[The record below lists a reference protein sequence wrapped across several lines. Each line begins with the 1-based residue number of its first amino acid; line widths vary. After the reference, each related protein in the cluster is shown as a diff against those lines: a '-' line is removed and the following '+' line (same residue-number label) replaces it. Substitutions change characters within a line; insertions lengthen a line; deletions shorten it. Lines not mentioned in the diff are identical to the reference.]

1 MTKTEIENKIH
12 DLKRTIKSCENIIKA
27 NEKKC
32 DQPWKVLKTFCEE
45 KGI

>member
-27 NEKKC
+27 NENEMRSALESVKNI
-32 DQPWKVLKTFCEE
+32 L
-45 KGI
+45 